1 MEQSLTWAQKLSQG
15 LITTIVGMLIVF
27 SVLFILYLLL
37 NLLKVVFYRE
47 KSKEKILPVETK
59 MEPVKKD
66 DDNELVAVI
75 SAAVYQMLG
84 DNSMQKYNIKSFKR
98 VAKRKF

>member
-1 MEQSLTWAQKLSQG
+1 MEQSLTLTQKLSQG

-47 KSKEKILPVETK
+47 KSKEKISPVETK
-59 MEPVKKD
+59 IEPVKKD

>member
-75 SAAVYQMLG
+75 SAAFYQMLG